1 MIFLFNSSK
10 EKKDKVIDVNDMDNL
25 LGKVELI
32 DIREEYEFKGG
43 SLKSAKNIPMGKLLE
58 NPEKYLDKDK
68 EYYLLCRSG
77 ARSENACSVLMKEGY
92 KVINVKGGV
101 INYLGT
107 NKG

>member
-1 MIFLFNSSK
+1 MFNSSK

>member
-1 MIFLFNSSK
+1 MFNSSK
-10 EKKDKVIDVNDMDNL
+10 EEKVKVIDVNDMDDL

-32 DIREEYEFKGG
+32 DIREKYEFKGG

-58 NPEKYLDKDK
+58 NPEKYLDKYK

>member
-1 MIFLFNSSK
+1 
-10 EKKDKVIDVNDMDNL
+10 
-25 LGKVELI
+25 
-32 DIREEYEFKGG
+32 
-43 SLKSAKNIPMGKLLE
+43 MGKLLE

>member
-1 MIFLFNSSK
+1 MFNSSK
-10 EKKDKVIDVNDMDNL
+10 EEKVKVIDVNDMDDL

>member
-10 EKKDKVIDVNDMDNL
+10 EEKVKVIDVNDMDDL

-101 INYLGT
+101 INYLGI